1 MSDYIKELYKKGEA
15 AYWAIADY
23 TQEQIDAMLE
33 KMALRTYQNATE
45 LGTMVAEETRMGDAA
60 TSIGSMQ
67 RFPLFVWHYLKG

>member
-1 MSDYIKELYKKGEA
+1 MSDYIKELYKKGERHTGLLR
-15 AYWAIADY
+15 IIP
-23 TQEQIDAMLE
+23 EQIDAMLE

-67 RFPLFVWHYLKG
+67 RISPVRLALSEG